1 MATELV
7 QEFKNVDYY
16 RSTTNYD
23 HVIDRLSLDS
33 EPPDGLIVHT
43 AGWDEKAGVFRI
55 VAVWQSADAASA
67 FMRDR
72 LQPVLDEG
80 PVNPVRREEP
90 DLESMYDAHHI
101 VKGRCR
107 GEQDLEFRSRSV

>member
-1 MATELV
+1 MATVLV
-7 QEFKNVDYY
+7 QEFKILDDD

-23 HVIDRLSLDS
+23 HVIGRLGLDQD
-33 EPPDGLIVHT
+33 PPAGLVVHT

-55 VAVWQSADAASA
+55 VAVWQSADAATA

-72 LQPVLDEG
+72 LQPLLDEG

-90 DLESMYDAHHI
+90 DLESMYDAHHF
-101 VKGRCR
+101 VQGR
-107 GEQDLEFRSRSV
+107 

>member
-1 MATELV
+1 MATVLV
-7 QEFKNVDYY
+7 QEFKILDDD

-23 HVIDRLSLDS
+23 HIMDRLSVDS

-43 AGWDEKAGVFRI
+43 AGWDEQAGVFRI
-55 VAVWQSADAASA
+55 VAVWESAEHAAA

-72 LQPVLDEG
+72 VQPVLDEG

-90 DLESMYDAHHI
+90 DLQTMYDVHHI
-101 VKGRCR
+101 VQRR
-107 GEQDLEFRSRSV
+107 